1 MRPAQDTHLTPTLRT
16 MSDPNAAPANSPK
29 PQRHE
34 TSEADKAKARKW
46 FKHAETVAATT
57 NYDYAVEL
65 YVNGLGIWPDAVDE
79 GLRKLRVV
87 ATARKLAGGKPPGF
101 LEASKKST
109 GGKDFLKSL
118 ANALFLFG
126 KDPGNLGHMEAILT
140 SAAKA
145 KLDRVI
151 QWIAP
156 VICESL
162 SGEKKQAE
170 KRYHELSQ
178 SMEIGADLAMALND
192 YQVAVDILQ
201 AGLRVAQI
209 WSQHYPDSNESQ
221 KAYSRASSKQTIVK
235 GRFGSGETFME
246 SVKDAGKQADI
257 RDRDSAVQSVDRM
270 AEMIAKARKEWDAN
284 RELPAKLINLVDLI
298 VKREEDD
305 PENEAIALLEEEYA
319 ANSNYTMKLKA
330 DDIRMRQMKRHI
342 RRIMAKLQK
351 EPDNDDVRKLYAKYL
366 LKQSRVETE
375 IFKERLEQYPTDM
388 RVRFELATRHFKAGK
403 WDDAIPLFQQA
414 QSDGRHRN
422 ESRLYIGRAFYEK
435 NLYTQAVDTLRAAIE
450 QLEVKT
456 DDTAKDLM
464 YWLGRSFEADEQIA
478 EAKRVY
484 GQLIQLDYNFRDARQ
499 RLETLSAG
507 GK

>member
-1 MRPAQDTHLTPTLRT
+1 MRPAWDTLRSLNVRT
-16 MSDPNAAPANSPK
+16 MSDPNAAPSGAPK

-34 TSEADKAKARKW
+34 TSETDKAKARKW
-46 FKHAETVAATT
+46 FKHAETVAATK

-65 YVNGLGIWPDAVDE
+65 YVNGLALWPDAVDE

-87 ATARKLAGGKPPGF
+87 ATARKLAGGKPAGF

-109 GGKDFLKSL
+109 GGKDYLKSL
-118 ANALFLFG
+118 ANGLFLFG

-156 VICESL
+156 VICESI

-178 SMEIGADLAMALND
+178 SMEVGADLAMAAND

-209 WSQHYPDSNESQ
+209 WSQHYPDSSESQ

-235 GRFGSGETFME
+235 GRFGSGETFMD
-246 SVKDAGKQADI
+246 SVKDSAKQADI
-257 RDRDSAVQSVDRM
+257 RDRDSSVQSVDRM
-270 AEMIAKARKEWDAN
+270 AEMIAKARREWDAN

-298 VKREEDD
+298 LKREEDEA
-305 PENEAIALLEEEYA
+305 ENEAIALLEEEYA
-319 ANSNYTMKLKA
+319 AHSNYAMKLKA

-342 RRIMAKLQK
+342 KRIATKHK
-351 EPDNDDVRKLYAKYL
+351 AEPDNEDVKKLYAKYL
-366 LKQSRVETE
+366 MKQRRVELD
-375 IFKERLEQYPTDM
+375 IYRERLENYPTDM
-388 RVRFELATRHFKAGK
+388 RVRFELATRYFKAQQF
-403 WDDAIPLFQQA
+403 DDAIPLFQQSQA
-414 QSDGRHRN
+414 DGRHRN
-422 ESRLYIGRAFYEK
+422 ESKLYIGRAFLEK
-435 NLYTQAVDTLRAAIE
+435 GLPAQAVDILRAAIE
-450 QLEVKT
+450 QLEMKT
-456 DDTAKDLM
+456 DETAKELN
-464 YWLGRSFEADEQIA
+464 YWLARSFEADGQVA
-478 EAKRVY
+478 EARKTY

-499 RLETLSAG
+499 RLEALSAA
-507 GK
+507 K